1 MSQKN
6 TKNMIKAKA
15 APNQKGQK
23 VVKSK
28 TNLVTNP
35 ARKTEKTDDPFPEYI
50 SFTKDY
56 LFFGDVIES
65 IEQYVTGEY
74 LQNFKRDKECND
86 ADDTNENY
94 YFDNYEDEDEEGE
107 SENIPVT
114 EIETDSHFESRFD
127 ERKYINDRNS
137 ENDEE
142 EYDERVISYY
152 RNMMDDVSYVV
163 YMLEKKKYFTYD
175 IKKIKEQIDCI
186 EQNCEE
192 NYHQIKLS
200 LRVILTYL
208 ENIYKTVNCE
218 DF

>member
-1 MSQKN
+1 
-6 TKNMIKAKA
+6 MIKAKA